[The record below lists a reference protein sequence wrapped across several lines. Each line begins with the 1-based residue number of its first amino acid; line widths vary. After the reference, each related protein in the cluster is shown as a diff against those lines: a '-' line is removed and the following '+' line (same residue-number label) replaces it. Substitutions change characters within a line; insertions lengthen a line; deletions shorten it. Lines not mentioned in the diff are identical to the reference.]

1 MSGVRGPRAVPDG
14 REGAMSTGPMQ
25 EPDDRGDAS
34 SEATEQQVLDM
45 ALEGLPNK
53 TIALR
58 LGVSIRT
65 VERRRAAA
73 LRRIGAATLVEA
85 AGLLSRQ
92 GRASSGTFDA
102 LFATAVPAAM
112 IDRERF
118 VAVNAGLC
126 NLLGLGC
133 EDLVGK
139 PYWDL
144 VSPHE
149 VSPAQADLAGLFT
162 GETLAYRAERD
173 LTLPDGTLR
182 VSVVMTPVWSDDEL
196 PRFALAQVLRAE
208 PDGTRLTAADEG
220 GEH

>member
-1 MSGVRGPRAVPDG
+1 MSSGPG
-14 REGAMSTGPMQ
+14 EESGN
-25 EPDDRGDAS
+25 RGDGLSDS
-34 SEATEQQVLDM
+34 SERQVLEM
-45 ALEGLPNK
+45 ALGGLPNK

-73 LRRIGAATLVEA
+73 LRQIGAVTLVEA
-85 AGLLSRQ
+85 ARLLSQQ
-92 GRASSGTFDA
+92 GREPAETFDA
-102 LFATAVPAAM
+102 VFATAAPAAM
-112 IDRERF
+112 IDRKGF

-126 NLLGLGC
+126 NLLGLSC

-149 VSPAQADLAGLFT
+149 ISPAQADLDALFT
-162 GETLAYRAERD
+162 GETLAYRAERE
-173 LTLPDGTLR
+173 LTLPSGTLR
-182 VSVVMTPVWSDDEL
+182 VSVVMTPVWSDDEM

-208 PDGTRLTAADEG
+208 PDGARATAADAG
-220 GEH
+220 GED